1 MSDHASLPTR
11 RTILHVKEVTDV
23 RFQSRFLKEAAST
36 IGDGVL
42 EEVVL
47 AGRLEPGWAVDEEVA
62 PGVRIRRLPMLRG
75 SSYPSLKRMRRWDAG
90 RRLRRFGKELRPALI
105 ECHMIDT
112 LEWCCQLKRDLRVPL
127 VYAPHE
133 LETERL
139 GPPEAQRRK
148 ERALERRLIREC
160 DAVVVVGDAIADWY
174 AREYSIPRPVVV
186 RNIPVRP
193 ENAADVKAVD
203 LKGQLGV
210 PRNALLFIYQGLL
223 DNGRRVEQF
232 LRVFSQLGANRHVLF
247 LGYGA
252 LAEKVQEFSA
262 KHTNIHFLH
271 AVPPAHVLRYTA
283 GADVGLVGVEN
294 ACLSYF
300 YSLPN
305 KLFEYL
311 GAGVPVV
318 APRFPEI
325 ARIVDGCDCGW
336 LVDDEE
342 DAWHRVLSGLDA
354 AEVVAARDRAR
365 AAAGR
370 YSWQEEAKRLTDTY
384 RRVLAASRS
393 ASSTARP
400 RANEAV
406 PVATRVRRFVHEG
419 EEGYQRCTTCIMDT
433 TDPWITFDEAGRCN
447 HCQRVDEFKRRWN
460 PEGDPRQLE
469 QLIDRIKRDGRDQDY
484 DVVSGLSG
492 GVDSSYM
499 ALQARKFGLRT
510 LIVHVDTGWNSELA
524 VKNIENIVNRCGFD
538 LYTHVVDWEEM
549 QDLQHAFF
557 KAGVPNQD
565 IPQDHAIYAGFVRY
579 AAKHKVKWNF
589 SGSNFSC
596 ESILPPSWGYDN
608 KDLTHI
614 TDIHRRFGRRPLR
627 HFPRLSHLEGAL
639 RYQVFHGLSTAKPL
653 DLMPYN
659 KADAI
664 RTLEREVGWRYY
676 GGKHYESRFTKFFQ
690 AWYLP
695 TKWGYDKRLAHLSS
709 LVVSGQMT
717 REAALEEFRHGALPT
732 EEIKADKEYMARKLG
747 VSLDE
752 FEALMN
758 VPNVP
763 HEHYARASKFVT
775 QVLPS
780 IGGRLI
786 RAARRFRR

>member
-1 MSDHASLPTR
+1 MPPQAPSSDR
-11 RTILHVKEVTDV
+11 RVILHVKEVTDV
-23 RFQSRFLKEAAST
+23 RFQSRFLKEARSALES
-36 IGDGVL
+36 GVFS
-42 EEVVL
+42 EVVL
-47 AGRLEPGWAVDEEVA
+47 ACRWEPGWGRDEEVMT
-62 PGVRIRRLPMLRG
+62 GVRVHRIPMMRG
-75 SSYPSLKRMRRWDAG
+75 SSYPKLRRLRRWSAG
-90 RRLRRFGKELRPALI
+90 QRLRRFGAISKPHLI
-105 ECHMIDT
+105 ECHNIET
-112 LEWCCQLKRDLRVPL
+112 LEWCCAMKRDLRVPL

-139 GPPEAQRRK
+139 GVPELQRMK
-148 ERALERRLIREC
+148 ERATERSLIKEC
-160 DAVVVVGDAIADWY
+160 DAVVVVGEAIADWY
-174 AREYSIPRPVVV
+174 AKEYSIARPVVV
-186 RNIPVRP
+186 RNIPLH
-193 ENAADVKAVD
+193 AGGADPVDAVD
-203 LKGQLGV
+203 LKGQLGI

-223 DNGRRVEQF
+223 HQGRRVEQF
-232 LRVFSQLGANRHVLF
+232 LRVFSRLGPDRHLLF

-252 LAEKVQEFSA
+252 LAKEVQQRAA
-262 KHTNIHFLH
+262 KHPNIHFLP
-271 AVPPAHVLRYTA
+271 AVPPEEVLRFTA

-294 ACLSYF
+294 VCLSYY

-311 GAGVPVV
+311 GAGLPVV

-325 ARIVDGCDCGW
+325 SRVVEEGDCGW
-336 LVDDEE
+336 LVEDDD
-342 DAWHRVLSGLDA
+342 DAWHRVLSAIDVQQALA
-354 AEVVAARDRAR
+354 ARERARSVAA
-365 AAAGR
+365 R
-370 YSWQEEAKRLTDTY
+370 YSWQDEAKRLTATY
-384 RRVLAASRS
+384 RRVLEAPRFASPPARS
-393 ASSTARP
+393 ASA
-400 RANEAV
+400 AAV
-406 PVATRVRRFVHEG
+406 PVVTRAQRFVHEG

-447 HCQRVDEFKRRWN
+447 HCLRVDEFRRRWN
-460 PEGDPRQLE
+460 PEGDSRQLE

-492 GVDSSYM
+492 GVDSSFM

-557 KAGVPNQD
+557 RASVPNQD
-565 IPQDHAIYAGFVRY
+565 IPQDHAIYAGFVRH

-589 SGSNFSC
+589 SGSNFAC

-614 TDIHRRFGRRPLR
+614 SDIHRRFGRRPLQ
-627 HFPRLSHLEGAL
+627 HFPRLSHLENAF
-639 RYQVFHGLSTAKPL
+639 RYQLFHGLSTAKPL
-653 DLMPYN
+653 DLMPYR

-664 RTLEREVGWRYY
+664 RTLEQEVGWRYY

-717 REAALEEFRHGALPT
+717 RESALEEFRNGALPT

-747 VSLDE
+747 VSLDD
-752 FEALMN
+752 FESLMTL
-758 VPNVP
+758 PNVP
-763 HEHYARASKFVT
+763 HENYARASKFVT

-780 IGGRLI
+780 VGGRLL
-786 RAARRFRR
+786 RAARRMRR